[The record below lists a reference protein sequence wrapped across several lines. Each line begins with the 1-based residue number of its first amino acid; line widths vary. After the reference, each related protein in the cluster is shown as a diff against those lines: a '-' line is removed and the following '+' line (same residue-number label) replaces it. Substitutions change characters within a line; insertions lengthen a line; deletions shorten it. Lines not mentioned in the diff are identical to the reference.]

1 MLKVILMENMYKNK
15 RVSMYDICL
24 YTSNYMLKLVAS
36 RVVNMVASLQTYTN
50 TPSYFIAVTKVF
62 QTSSTV
68 LITSPST
75 EETTPSSLRTT
86 TTVTTLTS
94 PTETMDIHVNTVPT
108 SSPEH
113 NEVYHTGTYC
123 TCSVKA

>member
-1 MLKVILMENMYKNK
+1 MMLKGILMENMYKNK

-50 TPSYFIAVTKVF
+50 TPSYFITVTKVF

-75 EETTPSSLRTT
+75 EETTPSS
-86 TTVTTLTS
+86 
-94 PTETMDIHVNTVPT
+94 
-108 SSPEH
+108 
-113 NEVYHTGTYC
+113 
-123 TCSVKA
+123 